1 MKFYSGFSFSGEEE
15 LFSSLI
21 KESEYTVCGFS
32 YGAIKAFGYVQ
43 ECLKNTKRVDTL
55 QLFSP
60 AFFQTKSEKFKR
72 LQTLSYSKSK
82 EKYLSQFRES
92 CFSPYKVHKLNYTQ
106 TALEDLEELLQY
118 KWNLNALRE
127 LESKGV
133 IIEVYLGGED
143 AIIDVL
149 AAQEF
154 FLQVA
159 TVTYVKS
166 ANHCLQII

>member
-92 CFSPYKVHKLNYTQ
+92 CFLPYKVHKLNYTQ
-106 TALEDLEELLQY
+106 TALEDLEELLEY
-118 KWNLNALRE
+118 KWNLNALKD